1 LLTLRPQDEAS
12 KAVDYLARPVRGQE
26 LRWTLSE
33 AARQEGE
40 RPLYCRAQ
48 TEIAAMTSHIKQD
61 DPDGTAVTR
70 RGAGAHQSFPDQPP
84 TSAANDNV
92 CESSWPLVPF
102 PESACASLLYEEVSA
117 PQAGFRSSWKAT
129 LGRLAYVA
137 VVSIAMFG
145 WLYLLWL
152 VLVSSVHAMLS

>member
-1 LLTLRPQDEAS
+1 MLTLRPQDEAS

-48 TEIAAMTSHIKQD
+48 TEIGAMTSHIKQD

-70 RGAGAHQSFPDQPP
+70 RGAGAHQSFPDH
-84 TSAANDNV
+84 DNV
-92 CESSWPLVPF
+92 GESSWPLVPF
-102 PESACASLLYEEVSA
+102 PESACPSLLYEEVSA